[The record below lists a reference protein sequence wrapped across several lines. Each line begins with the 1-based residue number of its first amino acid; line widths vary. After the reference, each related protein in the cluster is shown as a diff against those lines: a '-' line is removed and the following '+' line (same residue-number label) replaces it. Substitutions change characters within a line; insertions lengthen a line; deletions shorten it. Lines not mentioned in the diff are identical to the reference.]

1 MFSLQRLFGKDDKF
15 CQLLE
20 AAAMEAHASVH
31 LVIELIKNSHDQQ
44 ILDDLAVARRK
55 EKKIAEQIGEELVKT
70 FITGLE
76 REDIEA
82 LSVALRK
89 IPKTAKK
96 FAQRWQLATR
106 HLEGVDFTR
115 QAELMEQASGVVLTM
130 VQQLR
135 NLQQLEK
142 QRDLNDRLQYVESE
156 ADRLMLEL
164 LQELY
169 SGKYDALRAIVI
181 RDLYELIEEVVDC
194 CRDAGNIVMH
204 IMLEN
209 A

>member
-1 MFSLQRLFGKDDKF
+1 M
-15 CQLLE
+15 
-20 AAAMEAHASVH
+20 
-31 LVIELIKNSHDQQ
+31 
-44 ILDDLAVARRK
+44 
-55 EKKIAEQIGEELVKT
+55 
-70 FITGLE
+70 
-76 REDIEA
+76 
-82 LSVALRK
+82 
-89 IPKTAKK
+89 
-96 FAQRWQLATR
+96 
-106 HLEGVDFTR
+106 
-115 QAELMEQASGVVLTM
+115 
-130 VQQLR
+130 
-135 NLQQLEK
+135 
-142 QRDLNDRLQYVESE
+142 ESE